1 MTGHSAH
8 DDASYVPPELF
19 QFWEERDPIR
29 RLERNLLKRGVMT
42 ADAIDE
48 MQQRINSE
56 IDEAILQ
63 AEQDPYPEPSDCLRD
78 VYDES

>member
-1 MTGHSAH
+1 
-8 DDASYVPPELF
+8 
-19 QFWEERDPIR
+19 
-29 RLERNLLKRGVMT
+29 
-42 ADAIDE
+42 